1 MNNTWVVLLGI
12 LIWIG
17 CIEFEKQTMT
27 CRHFP
32 EADTLVIWWQHEGIY
47 GITQKCIGKKAR
59 IEIRIV
65 DNTLLLEGHAFL

>member
-27 CRHFP
+27 CRHFSG
-32 EADTLVIWWQHEGIY
+32 AGRLVIWQ
-47 GITQKCIGKKAR
+47 
-59 IEIRIV
+59 
-65 DNTLLLEGHAFL
+65 

>member
-27 CRHFP
+27 CRHFSW
-32 EADTLVIWWQHEGIY
+32 AGRLVI
-47 GITQKCIGKKAR
+47 
-59 IEIRIV
+59 
-65 DNTLLLEGHAFL
+65 